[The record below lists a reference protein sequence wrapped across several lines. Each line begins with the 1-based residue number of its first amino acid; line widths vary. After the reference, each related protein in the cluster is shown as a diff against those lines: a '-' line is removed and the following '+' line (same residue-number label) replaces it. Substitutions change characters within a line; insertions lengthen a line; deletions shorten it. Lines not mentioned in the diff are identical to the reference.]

1 MITKLNTYEGVPI
14 GGSNFSDFMDY
25 IRGFLGAN
33 FGFSTNALTNEGGFF
48 DADNFLYD
56 TRTGA
61 GGNESVFFTP
71 VGKEEGNFFGRLD
84 TEYFRFN
91 VLTNDG
97 AVEPQVYKWTT
108 LATENSS
115 GNTQTIVFENLSA
128 AERQLPYRP
137 IYKDFFDDYAY
148 GYLDIRLNG
157 IFQEPDKYSIVYP
170 YDGLNFSGQSVT
182 FSLLRLGAESPLPI
196 KDGRYDGN
204 FIDPQNSTITRAY
217 FRNNYDSTLTFEHT
231 NFSLDFGA
239 HVILWRSVS
248 GSNKFSYIPQDL
260 SSSEDVASGTFKVL
274 DYSKGIIKL
283 NITNAQLQ
291 TLVFDGETFTDLD
304 TELNFTVISAEQ
316 LREENV
322 GGVQYY
328 YTRYGNVYNGESQ
341 DAILAEYIFDGNNNI
356 VREIPQSDYFS
367 GIGDLLLQDVNGR
380 YTDGVVLGIKYYAVP
395 NSEELEK
402 VQRNRYKPDTFQFYF
417 HLGLVKSAAVP
428 NTEVRC
434 FLEQNPSSWYNRDV
448 LDSEYFPVN
457 RTNET
462 YHTFLTANEAG
473 NVGFVGTFD
482 PNQAFKIVD
491 TIGLADLNDI
501 GSVGPNQILLRNALG
516 TDFIGSDYTLSALLD
531 TNIVAPS
538 ENNFLRYSGGS
549 WINSTRPIALQDIEG
564 NITYSSVI
572 SSALGPST
580 PANVLVSKGYVDS
593 VAGGVGGDISF
604 HVNATDVHDARSTAT
619 ASRIIIRDTNARA
632 QVGTSTNNPTSTSQD
647 IVNVD
652 WIRANSTNVQT
663 ANTLARRDSSG
674 RLRVATASDPND
686 AVPKS
691 QFDTHVN
698 GTGTAVHGATS
709 SASLSTIMARDGA
722 ANSNV
727 GTSVNGPT
735 STSTQIVNVNWIRT
749 NSTNASTANTLV
761 RRDSSGKFRAAAT
774 SSGDSSDTVATKG
787 YVDDSSAGVAS
798 TTGIGAYVWATRKGA
813 NVSEEFW
820 LGRIISGALLY
831 PAGFYQNA
839 GATTVR
845 SSSLSSGSWR
855 CQGWTRNLSGTWGN
869 DVHTL
874 WVRVS

>member
-61 GGNESVFFTP
+61 GGNEAVFFTP

-115 GNTQTIVFENLSA
+115 GNTQTIAFENLSI

-137 IYKDFFDDYAY
+137 LYKDFFDDYAY
-148 GYLDIRLNG
+148 GYLDIRFNG
-157 IFQEPDKYSIVYP
+157 IFQESDKYSIVYP

-316 LREENV
+316 LKEENV

-380 YTDGVVLGIKYYAVP
+380 YTDGVVLGIKYYAIP

-531 TNIVAPS
+531 TNITSPVA
-538 ENNFLRYSGGS
+538 NNLLRYSGGM
-549 WINSTRPIALQDIEG
+549 WINSTRPLALQDIEG
-564 NITYSSVI
+564 NITYSSAI
-572 SSALGPST
+572 SSALGSST

-632 QVGTSTNNPTSTSQD
+632 QVGTSTNNPTSNSQD

-652 WIRANSTNVQT
+652 WIRTNSTNLKT
-663 ANTLARRDSSG
+663 ANTIARRDSGG
-674 RLRVATASDPND
+674 RLRVQTASDPDD
-686 AVPKS
+686 AIPKA
-691 QFDTHVN
+691 QFDIHVN

-709 SASLSTIMARDGA
+709 GASLSTIMARDGA

-735 STSTQIVNVNWIRT
+735 STSTQIVNVNWIRI
-749 NSTNASTANTLV
+749 NSTNAATANTLV
-761 RRDSSGKFRAAAT
+761 RRDSSGRLKAAT
-774 SSGDSSDTVATKG
+774 PSASDDVATKS
-787 YVDDSSAGVAS
+787 YVDTTAAGVA
-798 TTGIGAYVWATRKGA
+798 GVYDIGAYMFASRNGA
-813 NVSEEFW
+813 SVNQTFSPGSLVGGNF
-820 LGRIISGALLY
+820 LY
-831 PAGFYQNA
+831 PAGFRVDSLRKRSFA
-839 GATTVR
+839 M
-845 SSSLSSGSWR
+845 SSSGTWR
-855 CQGWTRNLSGTWGN
+855 CQGYTINNSSFGADL
-869 DVHTL
+869 VTL